1 MSETVQIALIVS
13 IAPTI
18 AAVAGFIVS
27 LRNTQ
32 KLNTMHVDI
41 NSRLSA
47 ALLSERALGV
57 EEGRRFQT
65 EENDAED
72 KS

>member
-13 IAPTI
+13 IAPTVAAI
-18 AAVAGFIVS
+18 AGLIVS
-27 LRNTQ
+27 FRNTQ
-32 KLNTMHVDI
+32 KLNTMHIDI

-47 ALLSERALGV
+47 ALKSERALGV

-65 EENDAED
+65 EDNEVKA
-72 KS
+72 

>member
-13 IAPTI
+13 IAPTL
-18 AAVAGFIVS
+18 AAVAGIIVS
-27 LRNTQ
+27 FKNNK
-32 KLNTMHVDI
+32 KLDALHIDI

-47 ALLSERALGV
+47 ALKSERALGV

-65 EENDAED
+65 EDDEA
-72 KS
+72 KA